1 MCMKNIYIIISITIF
16 IASISLFTVLAR
28 QSIGVS
34 AVVGNANNS
43 PVVISTNPSSNP
55 KLLWKSKLQNYTLYF
70 RDNEKDPVTY
80 TITPRAGSSNILWGS
95 ISKVQYDSASG
106 AYVTFTYL
114 SPSSI
119 PSPNPTSI
127 TITFND
133 GFNLVTKQ
141 LNVYVF

>member
-55 KLLWKSKLQNYTLYF
+55 KLL
-70 RDNEKDPVTY
+70 
-80 TITPRAGSSNILWGS
+80 
-95 ISKVQYDSASG
+95 
-106 AYVTFTYL
+106 
-114 SPSSI
+114 
-119 PSPNPTSI
+119 
-127 TITFND
+127 
-133 GFNLVTKQ
+133 
-141 LNVYVF
+141 